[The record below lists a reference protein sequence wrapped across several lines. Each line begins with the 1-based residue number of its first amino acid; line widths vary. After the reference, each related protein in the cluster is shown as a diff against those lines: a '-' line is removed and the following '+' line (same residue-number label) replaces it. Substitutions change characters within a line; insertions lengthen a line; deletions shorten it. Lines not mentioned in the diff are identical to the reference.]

1 MIPVICPLL
10 LLLRPM
16 QAQIL
21 GAELDM
27 GERLGLGGSGTPP
40 SWSKKV
46 DPLQL
51 AFIWRRADDFED
63 NNNVYMQI
71 PSQNEDDELLR
82 AKLKEFDAAL
92 DERPK
97 SQNVSKAMSECPEYS
112 ALKLVF
118 LRCEVFNVEAAVRR
132 FVDYWEKRVEIFG
145 KQAFLPLL
153 SLANNNSEATECK
166 YTRVA
171 ERCDEAGRAILLI
184 DYHKEGSD
192 FSDSSLLQ
200 SAWFT
205 IHQALRE
212 ESVQKKGVVVYVR
225 CLKSIRD
232 WRMHLCKDVIHSLTG
247 ILPVRLAGF
256 HLINPPPLHAGV
268 ISLFK
273 KMMGREM
280 GRRVYIHSGS
290 VDENLMSLSKF
301 GLGRVEMYP
310 SIFGGQLGF
319 E

>member
-92 DERPK
+92 DEVCVNEHLRDRTTEPPNNSTDVLANVNSIVRDGLKRPK

-232 WRMHLCKDVIHSLTG
+232 WRMHLCKVC
-247 ILPVRLAGF
+247 
-256 HLINPPPLHAGV
+256 
-268 ISLFK
+268 
-273 KMMGREM
+273 
-280 GRRVYIHSGS
+280 
-290 VDENLMSLSKF
+290 
-301 GLGRVEMYP
+301 
-310 SIFGGQLGF
+310 GQR
-319 E
+319 